1 MLNRI
6 NVRAFLSP
14 LILLVLI
21 LVCASPSQ
29 SQQPQVLA
37 SDLKPEKRARLYAR
51 AKTAQKFD
59 EYGAVAE
66 CDEGAR
72 LDNFAIELQDHPKL
86 KGYIIFYDG
95 KDDLPARVAAQRINR
110 PLSYLIETR
119 AIDAARVSGING
131 GFREEQATE
140 LWIIPEG
147 ANAPEPTGTIT
158 VSSPKGKTYKFDE
171 RFLELP
177 LDESQF
183 VDEAEESDAS
193 QAAQTPQDSV
203 ESAPAAE
210 QKVIDEQP
218 AEYPAA
224 DSAQLDFDDYHLVWA
239 SEEFA
244 NAVKEEKGAQACI
257 IYYAD
262 DETSDLASAQ
272 KLIERGKTVLVE
284 KYGLKK
290 DNLVTIFGGYRSAVT
305 VELWVVPA
313 NASLPAPTPE
323 ERKAEEPP
331 EETKAQ

>member
-6 NVRAFLSP
+6 NMRASLSP
-14 LILLVLI
+14 LVLLFLI
-21 LVCASPSQ
+21 PVCTSPSQ
-29 SQQPQVLA
+29 AQQTQVLA
-37 SDLKPEKRARLYAR
+37 SDLKPGQRARLYEK

-72 LDNFAIELQDHPKL
+72 LDNFAIELRDHPKL

-95 KDDLPARVAAQRINR
+95 RNELPARVAAQRFLR

-119 AIDAARVSGING
+119 DMDAARINGING

-140 LWIIPEG
+140 LWLIPEG
-147 ANAPEPTGTIT
+147 ASAPEPTGTIT

-177 LDESQF
+177 FDESQF
-183 VDEAEESDAS
+183 VDEAEESDESEAVE
-193 QAAQTPQDSV
+193 TPQDSA

-210 QKVIDEQP
+210 QKVIDEPP
-218 AEYPAA
+218 AEYAA
-224 DSAQLDFDDYHLVWA
+224 DSAQLDFDDYRLVWA

-262 DETSDLASAQ
+262 EQTPELARTQ
-272 KLIERGKTVLVE
+272 NLIERGETVLVE

-290 DNLVTIFGGYRSAVT
+290 DNIVTIFGGYRAGVM

-331 EETKAQ
+331 EETEAQ